1 MRLVVGLMTILVMD
15 LLKCRF
21 KSSENRK
28 MLEQRTAVFLVSV
41 KSHSLLCLVVSHK
54 SKATRGESSS
64 TLLPEVEALQ

>member
-1 MRLVVGLMTILVMD
+1 MRLVAGLMTILVMD

-21 KSSENRK
+21 TSSENRK
-28 MLEQRTAVFLVSV
+28 MLRRTAVFLVSV